1 MSSKIKITIQ
11 YYNKSITLDLPP
23 NRLIRTLREK
33 AVSYF
38 YPINQSFYM
47 FYQNQD
53 LTHVE
58 NKTIGEIFGVKN
70 MVKVKLISSDDKE
83 NFPKDIFSNQ
93 PKKDCN
99 ECNEKKFLNYYCRD
113 CNMFICKDCRIQK
126 RNRHYQHRIIQL
138 FQENEIKKNI
148 ELYRQ
153 VLQNDLNILK
163 NKVKKLQNL
172 ENNEVN
178 SALWKK
184 NLTEKIEKIC
194 QLIENKKEEIIKIE
208 NPIQDSK
215 EVNEKIRNFK
225 DSLFKEREE
234 SSISEDVIN
243 DPLIEFSQVNKFDN
257 DLNNYKKT
265 SDIQINNEK
274 IREEIDDVFNT
285 IKNDFEKVCNE
296 NNV

>member
-11 YYNKSITLDLPP
+11 YYNKSITLDLPS
-23 NRLIRTLREK
+23 NRLIRTIREK

-38 YPINQSFYM
+38 YPINQPFYM

-53 LTHVE
+53 LTYVE
-58 NKTIGEIFGVKN
+58 NKTIGDVFGVKN
-70 MVKVKLISSDDKE
+70 MVKVKLISFDDKE

-93 PKKDCN
+93 PNKNCH

-113 CNMFICKDCRIQK
+113 CNIFLCKDCRIQK

-257 DLNNYKKT
+257 DLNNYKRT

-274 IREEIDDVFNT
+274 IREEIDDVFIS
-285 IKNDFEKVCNE
+285 IKNDFERVCNE

>member
-11 YYNKSITLDLPP
+11 YYNKSITLDLPS
-23 NRLIRTLREK
+23 NRLIRTIREK

-38 YPINQSFYM
+38 YPINQPFYM

-53 LTHVE
+53 LTYVE
-58 NKTIGEIFGVKN
+58 NKTIGDVFGVKN

-93 PKKDCN
+93 PNKNCH
-99 ECNEKKFLNYYCRD
+99 ECNEKKFLNYYFRY
-113 CNMFICKDCRIQK
+113 CNIFLCKDCRIQK

-257 DLNNYKKT
+257 DLNNYKRT

-274 IREEIDDVFNT
+274 IREEIDDVFIS
-285 IKNDFEKVCNE
+285 IKNDFERVCNE

>member
-1 MSSKIKITIQ
+1 MSSKIKVTIQ
-11 YYNKSITLDLPP
+11 YYKKTITLDLPQ
-23 NRLIRTLREK
+23 NRPLRTLREK

-38 YPINQSFYM
+38 YPINQPFYM

-53 LTHVE
+53 LTHIE
-58 NKTIGEIFGVKN
+58 NKSLGEVFGIKN
-70 MVKVKLISSDDKE
+70 IVTVKLVSVNDKD
-83 NFPKDIFSNQ
+83 NFPKDIYSNK
-93 PKKDCN
+93 PNKYCP
-99 ECNEKKFLNYYCRD
+99 ECNELKFLNYYCRD
-113 CNMFICKDCRIQK
+113 CNSFICKECRIIPK
-126 RNRHYQHRIIQL
+126 NRHYTHRIIQL
-138 FQENEIKKNI
+138 FKEDEIKKNI

-153 VLQNDLNILK
+153 VLQNDLNNLK
-163 NKVKKLQNL
+163 IQVKKLQNL

-257 DLNNYKKT
+257 DLNNYKRT

-274 IREEIDDVFNT
+274 IREEIDDVFIS
-285 IKNDFEKVCNE
+285 IKNDFERVCNE

>member
-1 MSSKIKITIQ
+1 MTSKIKITIQ
-11 YYNKSITLDLPP
+11 YYNKSITLDLPS
-23 NRLIRTLREK
+23 NRPIRTLREK

-38 YPINQSFYM
+38 YPINQTFYM

-53 LTHVE
+53 LTFVE
-58 NKTIGEIFGVKN
+58 NKTIGEIFVGKN
-70 MVKVKLISSDDKE
+70 IVKVKLISSDDKE

-93 PKKDCN
+93 PKKKCNDCN
-99 ECNEKKFLNYYCRD
+99 EIKFLNYYCRD
-113 CNMFICKDCRIQK
+113 CNFFICKDCRIQK
-126 RNRHYQHRIIQL
+126 RNRHYQHRTIQL

-163 NKVKKLQNL
+163 NKVKKLQYL

-184 NLTEKIEKIC
+184 NLSEKIEKIC
-194 QLIENKKEEIIKIE
+194 QLIENKKEDIIKIE

-225 DSLFKEREE
+225 DCLFKEREE
-234 SSISEDVIN
+234 SSINENVIN
-243 DPLIEFSQVNKFDN
+243 DPLIEFSQINKLDN
-257 DLNNYKKT
+257 DLNNYKRT

>member
-23 NRLIRTLREK
+23 NRLIRTIREK

-38 YPINQSFYM
+38 YPINQPFYM

-53 LTHVE
+53 LTYVE
-58 NKTIGEIFGVKN
+58 NKTIGDVFGVKN
-70 MVKVKLISSDDKE
+70 MVKVKLISFDDKE

-93 PKKDCN
+93 PNKNCH

-113 CNMFICKDCRIQK
+113 CNIFLCKDCRIQK

-257 DLNNYKKT
+257 DLNNYKRT

-274 IREEIDDVFNT
+274 IREEIDDVFIS
-285 IKNDFEKVCNE
+285 IKNDFERVCNE

>member
-11 YYNKSITLDLPP
+11 YYNKSITLDLPS
-23 NRLIRTLREK
+23 NRLIRTIREK

-38 YPINQSFYM
+38 YPINQPFYM

-53 LTHVE
+53 LTYVE
-58 NKTIGEIFGVKN
+58 NKTIGDVFGVKN
-70 MVKVKLISSDDKE
+70 MVKLKLISFDDKE

-93 PKKDCN
+93 PNKNCH

-113 CNMFICKDCRIQK
+113 CNIFLCKDCRIQK

-257 DLNNYKKT
+257 DLNNYKRT

-274 IREEIDDVFNT
+274 IREEIDDVFIS
-285 IKNDFEKVCNE
+285 IKNDFERVCNE

>member
-163 NKVKKLQNL
+163 NKVKKLQYL

-184 NLTEKIEKIC
+184 NLSEKIEKIC
-194 QLIENKKEEIIKIE
+194 QLIENKKEDIINIE

-225 DSLFKEREE
+225 DCLFKEREE
-234 SSISEDVIN
+234 SSISEEVIN

-274 IREEIDDVFNT
+274 IREDIDDVFKS
-285 IKNDFEKVCNE
+285 IKSDFEKVCNE

>member
-11 YYNKSITLDLPP
+11 YYNKSITLDLPS
-23 NRLIRTLREK
+23 NRLIRTIREK

-38 YPINQSFYM
+38 YPINQPFYM
-47 FYQNQD
+47 FYKNQD
-53 LTHVE
+53 LTYVE
-58 NKTIGEIFGVKN
+58 NKTIGDVFGVKN
-70 MVKVKLISSDDKE
+70 MVKVKLISFDDKE

-93 PKKDCN
+93 PNKNCH

-113 CNMFICKDCRIQK
+113 CNIFLCKDCRIQK

-257 DLNNYKKT
+257 DLNNYKRT

-274 IREEIDDVFNT
+274 IREEIDDVFIS
-285 IKNDFEKVCNE
+285 IKNDFERVCNE

>member
-11 YYNKSITLDLPP
+11 YYNKSITLDLPS
-23 NRLIRTLREK
+23 NRLIRTIREK

-38 YPINQSFYM
+38 YPINQPFYI

-53 LTHVE
+53 LTYVE
-58 NKTIGEIFGVKN
+58 NKTIGDVFGVKN
-70 MVKVKLISSDDKE
+70 MVKVKLISFDDKE

-93 PKKDCN
+93 PNKNCH

-113 CNMFICKDCRIQK
+113 CNIFLCKDCRIQK

-257 DLNNYKKT
+257 DLNNYKRT

-274 IREEIDDVFNT
+274 IREEIDDVFIS
-285 IKNDFEKVCNE
+285 IKNDFERVCNE

>member
-1 MSSKIKITIQ
+1 MTSKIKITIQ
-11 YYNKSITLDLPP
+11 YYNKSITLDLPS
-23 NRLIRTLREK
+23 NRLIRTIREK

-38 YPINQSFYM
+38 YPINQPFYM

-53 LTHVE
+53 LTYVE
-58 NKTIGEIFGVKN
+58 NKTIGDVFGVKN
-70 MVKVKLISSDDKE
+70 MVKVKLISFDDKE

-93 PKKDCN
+93 PNKNCH

-113 CNMFICKDCRIQK
+113 CNIFLCKDCRIQK

-153 VLQNDLNILK
+153 VLQNDLNNLK
-163 NKVKKLQNL
+163 NQVKKLQNL

-257 DLNNYKKT
+257 DLNNYKRT

-285 IKNDFEKVCNE
+285 IKKDFEKVCNE

>member
-1 MSSKIKITIQ
+1 MTSKIKITIQ

-23 NRLIRTLREK
+23 NRLIRTIREK

-38 YPINQSFYM
+38 YPINQPFYM

-53 LTHVE
+53 LTYVE
-58 NKTIGEIFGVKN
+58 NKTIGDVFGVKN
-70 MVKVKLISSDDKE
+70 MVKVKLISFDDKE

-93 PKKDCN
+93 PNKNCH

-113 CNMFICKDCRIQK
+113 CNIFLCKDCRIQK

-257 DLNNYKKT
+257 DLNNYKRT

-274 IREEIDDVFNT
+274 IREEIDDVFIS
-285 IKNDFEKVCNE
+285 IKNDFERVCNE

>member
-11 YYNKSITLDLPP
+11 YYNKSITLDLPS
-23 NRLIRTLREK
+23 NRLIRTIREK

-38 YPINQSFYM
+38 YPINQPFYM

-53 LTHVE
+53 LTYVE
-58 NKTIGEIFGVKN
+58 NKTIGDVFGVKN

-93 PKKDCN
+93 PNKNCH
-99 ECNEKKFLNYYCRD
+99 ECSEKKFLNYYCRD
-113 CNMFICKDCRIQK
+113 CNIFLCKDCRIQK

-234 SSISEDVIN
+234 SSISEEVIN

-257 DLNNYKKT
+257 DLNNYKRT

-274 IREEIDDVFNT
+274 IREEIDDVFIS
-285 IKNDFEKVCNE
+285 IKNDFERVCNE

>member
-11 YYNKSITLDLPP
+11 YYNKSITLDLPS
-23 NRLIRTLREK
+23 NRLIRTIREK

-53 LTHVE
+53 LTYVE
-58 NKTIGEIFGVKN
+58 NKTIGDVFGVKN
-70 MVKVKLISSDDKE
+70 MVKVKLISFDDKE

-93 PKKDCN
+93 PNKNCH

-113 CNMFICKDCRIQK
+113 CNIFLCKDCRIQK

-257 DLNNYKKT
+257 DLNNYKRT

-274 IREEIDDVFNT
+274 IREEIDDVFIS
-285 IKNDFEKVCNE
+285 IKNDFERVCNE